1 MLYETPEVY
10 SLEGILSN
18 AEWCTVADLVVNAEA
33 EMI

>member
-1 MLYETPEVY
+1 MSYETPEVY

-18 AEWCTVADLVVNAEA
+18 AEWATVADLVVGANA